1 MYQLF
6 SDAFSDFLLENPQI
20 AKKIVEK
27 GILAAKA
34 RVAAK
39 RAREVTRKKSGL
51 EISNLPGKL
60 ADCSS
65 NNPAETE
72 LFIVEGDSA
81 GGSAKS
87 GRNREFQAILPIRGK
102 ILNVEK
108 ASMDKILANEEIRSL
123 FTAMGTGF
131 GAEFDVS
138 KARYQKLVLMTDA
151 DVDGAHIRT
160 LLLTLIYR
168 YMKPVLEAG
177 YVYIAQP
184 PIYGVKVGSEIKE
197 YIQPGANQEVELA
210 AALERYS
217 EGRSKPTIQRYKGL
231 GEMDD
236 HQLWETT
243 MNPEHRLMARV
254 SVDDAAEADK
264 IFDMLMGDKVE
275 PRREFIEENA
285 EYSTLDV

>member
-1 MYQLF
+1 M
-6 SDAFSDFLLENPQI
+6 
-20 AKKIVEK
+20 
-27 GILAAKA
+27 
-34 RVAAK
+34 
-39 RAREVTRKKSGL
+39 
-51 EISNLPGKL
+51 
-60 ADCSS
+60 
-65 NNPAETE
+65 
-72 LFIVEGDSA
+72 
-81 GGSAKS
+81 
-87 GRNREFQAILPIRGK
+87 
-102 ILNVEK
+102 NVEK

-138 KARYQKLVLMTDA
+138 KARYHKLVIMTDA

-168 YMKPVLEAG
+168 FMRPVLEAG

-184 PIYGVKVGSEIKE
+184 PIYGVKVGCEIKE
-197 YIQPGANQEVELA
+197 YIQPGADQEDRIACCTWNVIH
-210 AALERYS
+210 
-217 EGRSKPTIQRYKGL
+217 EGRSKPTVQRYKGL

-243 MNPEHRLMARV
+243 MDPEHRLMARV

-285 EYSTLDV
+285 VYSTLDI

>member
-1 MYQLF
+1 M
-6 SDAFSDFLLENPQI
+6 ENPQI
-20 AKKIVEK
+20 AKRIVEK

-87 GRNREFQAILPIRGK
+87 GRDREFQAILPIRGK

-138 KARYQKLVLMTDA
+138 KARYQKLVIMTDA

-197 YIQPGANQEVELA
+197 YIQPGANQEKQLQEALA
-210 AALERYS
+210 RYS

-264 IFDMLMGDKVE
+264 IFDMLMGDRVE

-285 EYSTLDV
+285 VYSTLDV